1 MIRVRCDNCEKLLEA
16 PDDLAGQ
23 KVACPACGDVRV
35 LPGSGAA
42 DDGQRAGSQQSL
54 SSPTPTPA
62 PAKTP
67 DRAAAAGLP
76 PDSGPEQRVMV
87 VRTAMFRSRLGLAAL
102 VAAGLGA
109 ALAGMVY
116 FGGVNKQPAM
126 FWVSVAV
133 FAIGLG
139 VLVVWKIAHL
149 GTRLEITNKRTI
161 ARRGLISRATTEV
174 LHDHVRNVQI
184 TQSVWQR
191 VLRIGRVGLS
201 SAADDTVEIVMDDL
215 PSPDRIRRVIDL
227 YRPL

>member
-1 MIRVRCDNCEKLLEA
+1 MIRVRCDKCEKLLEA

-23 KVACPACGDVRV
+23 RIECPACGDVRV
-35 LPGSGAA
+35 LPASAA
-42 DDGQRAGSQQSL
+42 
-54 SSPTPTPA
+54 SSPPE
-62 PAKTP
+62 AKVVQ

-76 PDSGPEQRVMV
+76 PDSGPEQKVMV
-87 VRTAMFRSRLGLAAL
+87 VRTAMFRSRLGLAVL
-102 VAAGLGA
+102 VGACLAASLT
-109 ALAGMVY
+109 GMVY
-116 FGGVNKQPAM
+116 FGGVQRQPTL

-133 FAIGLG
+133 FGAVLG

-149 GTRLEITNKRTI
+149 STALEITNKRTI
-161 ARRGLISRATTEV
+161 ARRGLVSRATTEV

-191 VLRIGRVGLS
+191 LLGIGRIGLS
-201 SAADDTVEIVMDDL
+201 SSADDSVEIVMDDM